1 MLRKRQI
8 KIANAKYANSAR
20 AREKRELSLANIEA
34 VTNAHVRFARKPR
47 NELWQTV
54 EKKVS
59 LEQSSVA

>member
-1 MLRKRQI
+1 MRKRQI

-20 AREKRELSLANIEA
+20 GKRELSLANIEA
-34 VTNAHVRFARKPR
+34 VTNAHVRFARKSR